1 MISYLWQRN
10 FKNLN
15 LIFKLC
21 FVFLVVSVAHAQSP
35 LQPGYK
41 VFSYPA
47 YPALGFKPNNCQE
60 RTDPNFRQLGIQC
73 HCDAYEGDNVKEG
86 YADPSFPQKSNEPGV
101 TNRCLDPSKW
111 VEKKRRE
118 EIAKQEGEAK
128 AAKEQQAKQ
137 NELNR
142 EKVARIEYLKRVCKG
157 RPKATVQA
165 LEGLSRDLQV
175 NPRTIEIVRTEI
187 VGSYVMGAAC
197 FVTLYTPKGSIDY
210 LAWEFDS
217 NGTITMFFPANGF
230 M

>member
-21 FVFLVVSVAHAQSP
+21 FAFLVVTAANAQSP

-60 RTDPNFRQLGIQC
+60 RIIPNFKQFGIQC
-73 HCDAYEGDNVKEG
+73 LCDTYEGDNEREG
-86 YADPSFPQKSNEPGV
+86 YADPPYPQKSNEAGV
-101 TNRCLDPSKW
+101 SRRCLDPSKW
-111 VEKKRRE
+111 VEKKRQE

-142 EKVARIEYLKRVCKG
+142 EKTARIESLKRVCKG
-157 RPKATVQA
+157 RPKVSIQA
-165 LEGLSRDLQV
+165 LEAISRDLQV
-175 NPRTIEIVRTEI
+175 NPRTIEVVRAEMQG
-187 VGSYVMGAAC
+187 VVVFGAAC
-197 FVTLYTPKGSIDY
+197 FVTLYTPRGSVEY
-210 LAWEFDS
+210 MAWEFDN
-217 NGTITMFFPANGF
+217 NGTIVHFYK
-230 M
+230 